1 MSTSLDA
8 ERSPDRLAVRP
19 EPIDILENRRYSNI
33 TLRDVAAVLF
43 RQRRLLIA
51 SFAVIL
57 AAAVVLSGA
66 FSPSYKAEMEILV
79 RHGRVDPVVTSQS
92 NTPQQMLQ
100 EEITE
105 SELNSEVELLNS
117 QDLLRKVVLAND
129 LQTEWRSW
137 LPSFGKRNEEVEMV
151 NVTVNDAW
159 IYEISR
165 QSDCDYH
172 LLIGVHP
179 SNDEGKYLNAEIS
192 SINLDSPDAMHL
204 WNVRKS
210 FRQQYQDQ
218 MGKSLPAGR
227 SFAQPTPPI
236 HIRVSGSIF
245 LDADHDRREVGH
257 HDIKNF
263 TSWEI
268 HPITKIEILD

>member
-66 FSPSYKAEMEILV
+66 FSPSYKAEMKILV

-117 QDLLRKVVLAND
+117 QDLLRKVVLANG
-129 LQTEWRSW
+129 LQTKWRSW
-137 LPSFGKRNEEVEMV
+137 LPSFGKPSEEVEI
-151 NVTVNDAW
+151 A
-159 IYEISR
+159 
-165 QSDCDYH
+165 
-172 LLIGVHP
+172 
-179 SNDEGKYLNAEIS
+179 KA
-192 SINLDSPDAMHL
+192 
-204 WNVRKS
+204 VRTLARTAKGRTS
-210 FRQQYQDQ
+210 AQDQ
-218 MGKSLPAGR
+218 HDFRVPGVLRSRAWLPGC
-227 SFAQPTPPI
+227 
-236 HIRVSGSIF
+236 
-245 LDADHDRREVGH
+245 
-257 HDIKNF
+257 
-263 TSWEI
+263 
-268 HPITKIEILD
+268 